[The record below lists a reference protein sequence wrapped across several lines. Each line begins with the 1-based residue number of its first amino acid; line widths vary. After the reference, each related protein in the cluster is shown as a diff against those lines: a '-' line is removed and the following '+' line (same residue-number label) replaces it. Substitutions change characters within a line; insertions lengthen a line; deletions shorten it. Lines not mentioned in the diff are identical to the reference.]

1 MVGRGRFQLREAAE
15 PTGTNK
21 LRAGRSR
28 LGGSGACFAGGE
40 GGGGRRMSRKEGKQE
55 NEPAGGAGRDE
66 PARSFVDARGACPG
80 AGGRDCNN
88 RFFLVN
94 LQIKSLIVIVMRKEF
109 GKWLMDI
116 AKYIATAVVLS
127 SVFGEADTWVIY
139 IAGAVSVLAI
149 LIIGLL
155 LVSDRPFRIH
165 RDNRVNSNN

>member
-1 MVGRGRFQLREAAE
+1 
-15 PTGTNK
+15 
-21 LRAGRSR
+21 
-28 LGGSGACFAGGE
+28 
-40 GGGGRRMSRKEGKQE
+40 MSRKEGKQE

-66 PARSFVDARGACPG
+66 PARSFVDARGGCPG
-80 AGGRDCNN
+80 GGGRDCNN

-139 IAGAVSVLAI
+139 IGGAVSVLAI